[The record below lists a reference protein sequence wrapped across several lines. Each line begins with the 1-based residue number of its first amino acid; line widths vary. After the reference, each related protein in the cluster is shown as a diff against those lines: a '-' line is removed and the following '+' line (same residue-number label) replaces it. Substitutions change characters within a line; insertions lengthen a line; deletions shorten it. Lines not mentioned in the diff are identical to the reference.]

1 MMGWTTAIAA
11 IAAFLITAVS
21 GKFLIPYLRRLK
33 YGQTILEIGPRW
45 HKSKQGTPTMGGI
58 MFIIGILAGIII
70 AIVTYAIVWK
80 EIFSGETMLS
90 RVRLW
95 AGVFLCAASGAIGF
109 LDDYLKVV
117 KKQNQGLKASQK
129 MFLQLLAAAAFA
141 VTLYLA
147 GDTIFF
153 IPFVGSFDIGIF
165 IIPIAI
171 FLVAGFNNAVNLT
184 DGLDGLASS
193 VTFVYS
199 ITFMLLAGIV
209 YNNASMS
216 IFGAAVAGGCLG
228 FLLWNF
234 YPAKVFMGDTGS
246 LFLGGAVCAL
256 AFGIGQPI
264 LLIPAGIVYVLET
277 ASVMLQ
283 VVYFKLTHGKRLFKM
298 APLHHHFEMS
308 GYSEVKVVSLFCFI
322 TCLGCAAAYILS
334 CLG

>member
-117 KKQNQGLKASQK
+117 
-129 MFLQLLAAAAFA
+129 
-141 VTLYLA
+141 
-147 GDTIFF
+147 
-153 IPFVGSFDIGIF
+153 
-165 IIPIAI
+165 
-171 FLVAGFNNAVNLT
+171 
-184 DGLDGLASS
+184 
-193 VTFVYS
+193 
-199 ITFMLLAGIV
+199 
-209 YNNASMS
+209 
-216 IFGAAVAGGCLG
+216 
-228 FLLWNF
+228 
-234 YPAKVFMGDTGS
+234 
-246 LFLGGAVCAL
+246 
-256 AFGIGQPI
+256 
-264 LLIPAGIVYVLET
+264 
-277 ASVMLQ
+277 
-283 VVYFKLTHGKRLFKM
+283 
-298 APLHHHFEMS
+298 
-308 GYSEVKVVSLFCFI
+308 
-322 TCLGCAAAYILS
+322 
-334 CLG
+334 